1 MQEFLIVAILLI
13 VFFSAIRRF
22 LFFSSYNAFNK
33 AEDNLLNRQEMEEK
47 KRNEEGKVY
56 VENIPKDKK
65 KLKDEGSMSILRSS
79 RD

>member
-22 LFFSSYNAFNK
+22 VFFSSYNAFNK
-33 AEDNLLNRQEMEEK
+33 AADNFMNRQEMEEK
-47 KRNEEGKVY
+47 KRKAEGKVY

-65 KLKDEGSMSILRSS
+65 KIKDEGEYVDFEELP
-79 RD
+79 